1 MAKKIIII
9 KPLISEKSTKL
20 AEDIALNQYTFVVAK
35 DANKITIR
43 KAVEEKFGVN
53 VVSVNT
59 SIRPGK
65 NKSRVVK
72 GRMVKGSTS
81 SIKKAVVT
89 VAEGQFIDGFY
100 GNDAAEFEEFGTEE
114 AEA

>member
-20 AEDIALNQYTFVVAK
+20 AEETTPSQYTFVVAK
-35 DANKITIR
+35 DANKIEIK

-53 VVSVNT
+53 VVAVNT

-65 NKSRVVK
+65 SKSRVVK
-72 GRMVKGSTS
+72 GRMVKGITS
-81 SIKKAVVT
+81 PIKKAVVT
-89 VAEGQFIDGFY
+89 VAEGQFIEGFY
-100 GNDAAEFEEFGTEE
+100 GNDTSELEEFDAEE
-114 AEA
+114 INA